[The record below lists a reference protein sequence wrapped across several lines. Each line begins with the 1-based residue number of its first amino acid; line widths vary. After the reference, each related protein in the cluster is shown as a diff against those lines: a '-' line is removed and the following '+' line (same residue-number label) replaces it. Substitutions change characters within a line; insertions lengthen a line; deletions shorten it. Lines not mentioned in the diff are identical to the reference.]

1 MSTWKITLKRHKL
14 FKLIDKIPLLPLVVV
29 AVFMALAPFSP
40 EPHLVEKL
48 RLLFNGEL
56 SKGIDIF
63 DLFWHS
69 LFLVIL
75 VLRLIS
81 YQSKRK

>member
-1 MSTWKITLKRHKL
+1 M

-29 AVFMALAPFSP
+29 AIFMALAPFSP

-48 RLLFNGEL
+48 RMLFNGEL

-69 LFLVIL
+69 LFLVLL